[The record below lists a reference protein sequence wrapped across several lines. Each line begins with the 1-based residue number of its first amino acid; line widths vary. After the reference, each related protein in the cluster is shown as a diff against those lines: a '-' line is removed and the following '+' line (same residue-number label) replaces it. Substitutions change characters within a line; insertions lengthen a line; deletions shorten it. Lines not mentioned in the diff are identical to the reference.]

1 MDALEGEKQG
11 VSVGLAALY
20 KAVVTEAE
28 VWVEGLVYMSSKFQ
42 VFSLSLSITSI
53 FSRLY
58 GVLNVS
64 KKNN

>member
-28 VWVEGLVYMSSKFQ
+28 VWVEAGFTTLAVVCPIWSQLLSSM
-42 VFSLSLSITSI
+42 
-53 FSRLY
+53 
-58 GVLNVS
+58 
-64 KKNN
+64 